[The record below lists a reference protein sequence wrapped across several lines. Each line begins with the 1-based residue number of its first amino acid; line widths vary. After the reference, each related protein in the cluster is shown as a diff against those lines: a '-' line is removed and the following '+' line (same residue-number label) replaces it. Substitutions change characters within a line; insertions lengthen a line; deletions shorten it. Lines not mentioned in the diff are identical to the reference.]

1 MRQHASKLE
10 TANVVAGFDNQWDA
24 DEAVLGLRIRG
35 ISDRRIGYYYPTVD
49 GRMEDLLA
57 QRHRFAASILGG
69 VLGAALGGWV
79 GLLLARWS
87 YPPHESPDLLG
98 LVLTCA
104 VCGALFLGTAGGM
117 LGLWTARPGAFAPA
131 PDRATEPFVI
141 AVDAGDARDEV
152 WAILRDHGGHELRPR
167 EVAAHGPAVHPA

>member
-10 TANVVAGFDNQWDA
+10 TANVVAGFDNQETPTRLYSA
-24 DEAVLGLRIRG
+24 RIRG
-35 ISDRRIGYYYPTVD
+35 FSDRRIGYYYPTAD

-69 VLGAALGGWV
+69 VMGLALGAWV

-87 YPPHESPDLLG
+87 YPPHESPDPIG
-98 LVLTCA
+98 LAATCA

-131 PDRATEPFVI
+131 LDRATEPFVI
-141 AVDAGDARDEV
+141 AVDAGDAQDEV
-152 WAILRDHGGHELRPR
+152 WAILRHHGGHELRPR
-167 EVAAHGPAVHPA
+167 EVAHGPAVHPV